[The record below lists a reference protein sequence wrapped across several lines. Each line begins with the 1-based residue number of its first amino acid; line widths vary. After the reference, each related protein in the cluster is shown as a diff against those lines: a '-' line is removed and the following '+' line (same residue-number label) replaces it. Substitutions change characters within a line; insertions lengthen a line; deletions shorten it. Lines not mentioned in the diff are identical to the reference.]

1 MVHFIKD
8 VRDAFNESDLP
19 FILAGPGM
27 KGFQDKNG
35 GKGAICEAQKKAA
48 DRPELNESTAYVESR
63 HFAPKYACLDM
74 ECHSEAECD
83 ELIDQKE
90 AETGMSCS
98 DALYDAGHH
107 YDWSASS
114 YFKVGDAM
122 GEAALRLLGLSQPP
136 PPPLPPSPPSPPM
149 PPMPPPPSPSPPP
162 PSPSPPPPSPSP
174 PPPS

>member
-63 HFAPKYACLDM
+63 HFAPK
-74 ECHSEAECD
+74 
-83 ELIDQKE
+83 
-90 AETGMSCS
+90 
-98 DALYDAGHH
+98 
-107 YDWSASS
+107 
-114 YFKVGDAM
+114 
-122 GEAALRLLGLSQPP
+122 
-136 PPPLPPSPPSPPM
+136 
-149 PPMPPPPSPSPPP
+149 
-162 PSPSPPPPSPSP
+162 
-174 PPPS
+174 